1 MARKDTDVN
10 QDQIEYPNRSL
21 STAMSRRNFGRGA
34 ACGGLS
40 ALFGSAFGA
49 LDAGAKKKRDKKQG
63 ETRKT
68 MTVTRTVR
76 GSVTQTFSSS
86 GSIAI
91 PSATKGPANP
101 YPSTIVVSGLPNGV
115 ITDVDLLLQD
125 FAHRIPEDVDILLSA
140 PDGRRALVMSDVG
153 STTQVAKID
162 LTLDDE
168 ANSSLPGSRLDSNV
182 FRPTDL
188 DQAGADL
195 DSFDAPA
202 PTPDGSVALSTFDG
216 ADPNGTWQLFVMDDT
231 TADAGSIEGW
241 ALRITAD
248 VDTGTVDE
256 HVPVAEDKKTKTHKR
271 KTRKRRR

>member
-34 ACGGLS
+34 ACGGLG

-115 ITDVDLLLQD
+115 ITDVDLLLLD

-140 PDGRRALVMSDVG
+140 PDGRQALLMSDVG
-153 STTQVAKID
+153 STTQVANIN

-168 ANSSLPGSRLDSNV
+168 ADSSLPVSRLNSGD

-195 DSFDAPA
+195 DTFDAPA
-202 PTPDGSVALSTFDG
+202 PAPDGSVALSTFDG
-216 ADPNGTWQLFVMDDT
+216 ADPNGTWRLFVMDDVSG
-231 TADAGSIEGW
+231 DAGAIGGW

-256 HVPVAEDKKTKTHKR
+256 QVPVIKDKQKSKKHKKGR
-271 KTRKRRR
+271 K